1 MLKLEQFTVCYCDK
15 YTNKIY
21 MNFYIRSDLSQDHY
35 NVLQSEL
42 FRHISAFS
50 GGPKIVLTRLCVAVS
65 EVAIYVELQQ
75 KINVTSI
82 RI

>member
-1 MLKLEQFTVCYCDK
+1 MDFH
-15 YTNKIY
+15 
-21 MNFYIRSDLSQDHY
+21 IRSDLSQDHY

-75 KINVTSI
+75 KINVTSWHQNLELTFDNNNNYN
-82 RI
+82 